1 MKNISIK
8 AIKRIK
14 QEEIIE
20 VLPAKKIPIFKA
32 INEKFGTPLYVYFE
46 EELIKRV
53 EMFKSIPAPFGLT
66 VRYAIKANST
76 AAILSLFNKK
86 GVHFDAST
94 YNECVRII
102 KGSGI
107 QGKKIRL
114 TSQEVLSGEQLKYI
128 AKNGVLYT
136 ACSLL
141 QLETYRK
148 ELPHTEVGIRFNIGI
163 GSGHFPHVS
172 TGGRNSSFGVY
183 QQRSEIDSILKKHN
197 LTLKVVHLHI
207 GSGSDPEK
215 QKEAIIEGLKVVED
229 YSSVDTLNMG
239 GGFKVA
245 IMRYEKATDI
255 KDMGLKMRGELKKF
269 EKETGRKI
277 KLEVEP
283 GKALVANAGYILTEI
298 VDKVNTGLKGEEF
311 LKVNGGMNMN
321 VRIPMHGA
329 PHPFIVIPKSSKR
342 SIKKYVV
349 SGICCENG
357 DVLTI
362 RPWDSTK
369 VEARE
374 MLSANVGE
382 LFVIGGTGG
391 YCSAMASLN
400 YNSQQIHPEILVRK
414 NGKFDMIRTRQPI
427 EDIWK
432 YEIIPVDLKR

>member
-1 MKNISIK
+1 MKNV
-8 AIKRIK
+8 KRKVFARTK
-14 QEEIIE
+14 QNQIIE
-20 VLPAKKIPIFKA
+20 VLPAKKISIFKS
-32 INEKFGTPLYVYFE
+32 ISKEFGTPLYIYFE
-46 EELIKRV
+46 DELIKKV
-53 EMFKSIPAPFGLT
+53 EMFKAIPAPFGLT

-76 AAILSLFNKK
+76 AAILNLFNKN

-94 YNECVRII
+94 YNESFRLI
-102 KGSGI
+102 KGAGI
-107 QGKKIRL
+107 DGKKIRL
-114 TSQEVLSGEQLKYI
+114 TSQEVLSKDRLKFI
-128 AKNGVLYT
+128 AKNGILYT

-141 QLETYRK
+141 QLETYGK
-148 ELPHTEVGIRFNIGI
+148 TSPNTEVGIRFNIGI

-172 TGGRNSSFGVY
+172 TGGKNSSFGIY
-183 QQRSEIDSILKKHN
+183 KQRKEIASILKKCN

-207 GSGSDPEK
+207 GSGSDPVK
-215 QKEAIIEGLKVVED
+215 QKSAIIEGLKVVND
-229 YSSVDTLNMG
+229 YPSVSTLNMG

-245 IMRYEKATDI
+245 IVRDEKATDI
-255 KDMGLKMRGELKKF
+255 KDMGKKMRDALKKF

-277 KLEVEP
+277 KLEIEP

-298 VDKVNTGLKGEEF
+298 VDKVTTGSGAKEF

-329 PHPFIVIPKSSKR
+329 PHPFIVIPKGTSR
-342 SIKKYVV
+342 GIKEYVV

-362 RPWDSTK
+362 RPWDSTII
-369 VEARE
+369 EARK

-391 YCSAMASLN
+391 YCSSMASLN

-414 NGKFDMIRTRQPI
+414 NGTLDLIRTRQPI

-432 YEIIPVDLKR
+432 YERIPPDLK